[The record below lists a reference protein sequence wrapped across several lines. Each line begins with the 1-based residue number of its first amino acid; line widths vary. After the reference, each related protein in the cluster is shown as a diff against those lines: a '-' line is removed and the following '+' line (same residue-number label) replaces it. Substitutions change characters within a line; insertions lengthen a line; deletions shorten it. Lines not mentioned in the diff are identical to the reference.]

1 LGSGFENRRR
11 FTALKDLELNFVFV
25 YFIPTL
31 DETDGKL
38 TYVAEPFIRQKF
50 FEKAV
55 IVMPQEF
62 SIVLEDEE
70 REKEPSKVV
79 KLTFWDLLQTF
90 PELNIAATFIVCH
103 KPDLDRIG
111 DQLSGFGNQ
120 LWGAKADHVLDTIY
134 ISRGL
139 YEWLKEQLDT
149 EEMDRDLVQ
158 ECMNFHK
165 RKGIVGIDE
174 NDPVQKVFFDRA
186 VLMKRREHVKKVK
199 IQATIS
205 GVADLFEKEAY
216 LKAERF
222 WEELKAAGRILY
234 YEVGESPI
242 I

>member
-1 LGSGFENRRR
+1 M
-11 FTALKDLELNFVFV
+11 NFVFV
-25 YFIPTL
+25 YFIPTI

-38 TYVAEPFIRQKF
+38 IYVAEPFIRQKY

-62 SIVLEDEE
+62 SIVLEEEE
-70 REKEPSKVV
+70 REKEPSKIV

-90 PELNIAATFIVCH
+90 PVLNIAATFIVYH
-103 KPDLDRIG
+103 KIDLDRIG
-111 DQLSGFGNQ
+111 RELEGFGNQ
-120 LWGAKADHVLDTIY
+120 GWGAKADHVLDAIY
-134 ISRGL
+134 ISRAL

-158 ECMNFHK
+158 DCMNFHK
-165 RKGIVGIDE
+165 RRGIVGIDE
-174 NDPVQKVFFDRA
+174 GDDVQKAFFERA
-186 VLMKRREHVKKVK
+186 LLMKRREHVKRVK
-199 IQATIS
+199 IQSTIS

-222 WEELKAAGRILY
+222 WEELKAGGRILY
-234 YEVGESPI
+234 YQIGESPI